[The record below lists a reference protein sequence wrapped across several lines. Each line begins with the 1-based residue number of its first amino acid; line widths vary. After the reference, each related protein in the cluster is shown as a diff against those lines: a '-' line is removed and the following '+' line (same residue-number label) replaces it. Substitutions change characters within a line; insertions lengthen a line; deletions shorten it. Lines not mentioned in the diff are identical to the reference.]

1 MQPYVPLA
9 LGGETIAAV
18 ALVVVAVVGIV
29 AGALWL
35 KKRDREMKAA
45 AEELLEQGR
54 RDAESLRKEAK
65 VEAREEAMKAR
76 EAFEKEAAETR
87 EELRNR
93 ERQVVKRED
102 SLDAKLDTLGRKEK
116 AVEAEQKRVSALEDD
131 LKAKQTELDET
142 VAEQKQQLLKISGLG
157 ADEARTVLLERM
169 EAEVEHE
176 AAALIQ
182 RTTERAQETAD
193 AKAREILAGAIQRL
207 ASDYTSEATV
217 ATVDIPNDEMK
228 GRIIGREGRNI
239 RAFERATGV
248 DVIVDDTPGV
258 VVLSS
263 FDSVRRE
270 VGRRSMVKLIA
281 DGRIQPPRI
290 EQVVSECQ
298 KEVDQEIVETGKQVA
313 LDTGVRGLHP
323 KEVQLLGRLKF
334 RTSYGQSVLQ
344 HSIEVSALA
353 GMMAEELG
361 LDGRLARRA
370 GLLHDIG
377 KAVDHEVE
385 GGHPE
390 IGADLARRYNEQ
402 AEVIHAIGGHHEP
415 NVPDMLYTTVVAAAD
430 AVSASRPGAR
440 RETLEKYVQRLEK
453 LENLAGRFEGVE
465 NAFAIQAGREVR
477 VVVDADKVSDDK
489 AVKLCRDIA
498 KAVEDELTYPG
509 EVRVTLI
516 RERRVVEY
524 ARKRRR
530 EPRATAGLVRPC
542 AANGTRQVGSAA
554 SASRTRVVVRR
565 VSAPAA
571 YPAGCAPA
579 RWLRRTAK
587 FQRGV
592 ESL

>member
-1 MQPYVPLA
+1 MHPYVPLA
-9 LGGETIAAV
+9 LAGETMAAIALMAV
-18 ALVVVAVVGIV
+18 TIAGIV
-29 AGALWL
+29 AAALWL
-35 KKRDREMKAA
+35 KKRDREAKAA
-45 AEELLEQGR
+45 AEELLEQAR

-87 EELRNR
+87 EELRTR

-102 SLDAKLDTLGRKEK
+102 SLDAKLETLNRKEK

-131 LKAKQTELDET
+131 LKAKHAELDET

-193 AKAREILAGAIQRL
+193 AKAREVLAGAIQRL

-270 VGRRSMVKLIA
+270 VGRRAMVKLIA

-290 EQVVSECQ
+290 EQVVAEVR

-323 KEVQLLGRLKF
+323 KEIQLLGRLKF
-334 RTSYGQSVLQ
+334 RTSYGQSVLE
-344 HSIEVSALA
+344 HSIEVSALS
-353 GMMAEELG
+353 GMLAEELG

-390 IGADLARRYNEQ
+390 IGADLLKRYGEREEIII
-402 AEVIHAIGGHHEP
+402 AAAGHH
-415 NVPDMLYTTVVAAAD
+415 NDV
-430 AVSASRPGAR
+430 
-440 RETLEKYVQRLEK
+440 
-453 LENLAGRFEGVE
+453 
-465 NAFAIQAGREVR
+465 
-477 VVVDADKVSDDK
+477 
-489 AVKLCRDIA
+489 
-498 KAVEDELTYPG
+498 
-509 EVRVTLI
+509 
-516 RERRVVEY
+516 
-524 ARKRRR
+524 
-530 EPRATAGLVRPC
+530 
-542 AANGTRQVGSAA
+542 
-554 SASRTRVVVRR
+554 
-565 VSAPAA
+565 
-571 YPAGCAPA
+571 
-579 RWLRRTAK
+579 
-587 FQRGV
+587 
-592 ESL
+592 

>member
-1 MQPYVPLA
+1 MNPYVPLA
-9 LGGETIAAV
+9 LSGEVWAGIAVAAAGIAVAAAV
-18 ALVVVAVVGIV
+18 FGLAYRRVKAKG
-29 AGALWL
+29 
-35 KKRDREMKAA
+35 REAKAA
-45 AEELLEQGR
+45 ADDLLEQAR
-54 RDAESLRKEAK
+54 RDADSLRKEAK

-76 EAFEKEAAETR
+76 EVFEKEASETR
-87 EELRNR
+87 EELRSR

-102 SLDAKLDTLGRKEK
+102 SVDAKLETLNRKEK

-131 LKAKQTELDET
+131 LKAKHAELDRT

-176 AAALIQ
+176 AAVLIQ

-193 AKAREILAGAIQRL
+193 TKAREILAGAIQRL

-217 ATVDIPNDEMK
+217 ATVDIPSDEMK

-270 VGRRSMVKLIA
+270 VGRRAMVKLIA

-290 EQVVSECQ
+290 EQIVAECR
-298 KEVDQEIVETGKQVA
+298 KEVDQEIIETGKQVA

-323 KEVQLLGRLKF
+323 KEIQLLGRLKF
-334 RTSYGQSVLQ
+334 RTSYGQSVLE

-353 GMMAEELG
+353 GMLAEELG

-415 NVPDMLYTTVVAAAD
+415 NIPDMLYTTVVSAAD

-453 LENLAGRFEGVE
+453 LESLASRFEGVD

-477 VVVDADKVSDDK
+477 VVVDADKVSDDT

-524 ARKRRR
+524 AR
-530 EPRATAGLVRPC
+530 
-542 AANGTRQVGSAA
+542 
-554 SASRTRVVVRR
+554 
-565 VSAPAA
+565 
-571 YPAGCAPA
+571 
-579 RWLRRTAK
+579 
-587 FQRGV
+587 
-592 ESL
+592 